1 MKLNLIHG
9 PYCSLI
15 CYHFDDGDDDGGD
28 GVDDGDGVDNDG
40 GDDDRRQKTCP
51 PEGRTAA
58 RIGREEP
65 FKAFTMKS
73 CASCEKL

>member
-1 MKLNLIHG
+1 MINHKYIKTYTYGQYLSTVPACG
-9 PYCSLI
+9 
-15 CYHFDDGDDDGGD
+15 
-28 GVDDGDGVDNDG
+28 DDGDGVDNDG